1 MTRSM
6 TLRRSLVALAA
17 PLLLSGLAA
26 CGSDET
32 AEPASSGSSSE
43 SQDPG
48 AVDKAEF
55 TDDLKA
61 GLEASTT
68 AQMTMHMDMGG
79 QALHAD
85 GQIDYTTDPPQ
96 LAMNMESPAA
106 AGQTIELRLVDQ
118 VLYMNMGQATSNKFV
133 SYDLSDAENLPP
145 GMEQLTGTMDPLAA
159 FESFEDG
166 VQSVVFKGDEEVDGE
181 QLGHYEMTLDSSK
194 VKQFQ
199 ELPTEAELPEEI
211 TYDVWLDGEN
221 RIRKM
226 VMDMAMGAGE
236 VSMEIELS
244 DWDEPVDI
252 SAPADSEIIKTP
264 KMAG

>member
-6 TLRRSLVALAA
+6 TLRRSLVALVA
-17 PLLLSGLAA
+17 PLLLSGLVA

-32 AEPASSGSSSE
+32 ADPASSSSSSE
-43 SQDPG
+43 SQDTG

-55 TDDLKA
+55 ADDLKA

-68 AQMTMHMDMGG
+68 AQMMMHMDMGG

-85 GQIDYTTDPPQ
+85 GEIDYTTDPPQ

-106 AGQTIELRLVDQ
+106 AGQTIELRLVDK
-118 VLYMNMGQATSNKFV
+118 VLYMNMGQMTSNKFV
-133 SYDLSDAENLPP
+133 SYDLSDAANLPP

-159 FESFEDG
+159 FESFEEG
-166 VQSVVFKGDEEVDGE
+166 VQSVVFKGDEEVEGE
-181 QLGHYEMTLDSSK
+181 TLGHYEMTLDASK

-199 ELPTEAELPEEI
+199 ELPTQAELPEEI
-211 TYDVWLDGEN
+211 VYDVWLDAEN

-226 VMDMAMGAGE
+226 VMDMAMGAGQ
-236 VSMEIELS
+236 VSMEIELF

-252 SAPADSEIIKTP
+252 AAPAASEIIKTP

>member
-43 SQDPG
+43 SQETG

-55 TDDLKA
+55 ADDLKA

-85 GQIDYTTDPPQ
+85 GQIDYTTAPPQ

-118 VLYMNMGQATSNKFV
+118 VLYMNMGQMTSNKFV
-133 SYDLSDAENLPP
+133 SYDLSDAANLPP

-181 QLGHYEMTLDSSK
+181 QLGHYEMTLDASK

-199 ELPTEAELPEEI
+199 ELPTQAELPEEI

-226 VMDMAMGAGE
+226 VMDMAMGAGQ

-244 DWDEPVDI
+244 EWDEPVDI
-252 SAPADSEIIKTP
+252 AAPADSEIIKTP
-264 KMAG
+264 KLAG